1 LTQFLQ
7 IVVSGLLLGGIYSL
21 ISIGL
26 TLIFGIVKIINFAHG
41 EFLMVAMYLAFW
53 SVSLLN
59 MDPYVSVI
67 LVVPVMFVL
76 GVATQK
82 IVINP
87 ILKSPDVMQIFATVG
102 VGLVLQNMALFLWSA
117 DYRTILTPYQSI
129 NFELGPIVFS
139 FTRLA
144 TFVLAMLV
152 SIGFFYF
159 LKHSYA
165 GKALRSVAQNREA
178 ALLMGIDV
186 NRMYLIAF
194 GLGAACV
201 GFAGCLLLPVY
212 YVFPSVGTYF
222 GITAFVVVVLGG
234 MGNMKGAFLGGLL
247 IGLVESISGVYVDST
262 LKEAIYFILFIL
274 VLLFKP
280 NGLFGIRES

>member
-1 LTQFLQ
+1 MAQFLQ
-7 IVVSGLLLGGIYSL
+7 IIVSGILLGGIYSL

-41 EFLMVAMYLAFW
+41 EFLMIAMYLAFW
-53 SVSLLN
+53 SVTLLN
-59 MDPYVSVI
+59 MDPYVSLI
-67 LVVPVMFVL
+67 LVVPGMFVL
-76 GVATQK
+76 GVLTQK

-87 ILKSPDVMQIFATVG
+87 ILKAPDAMQIFATVG
-102 VGLVLQNMALFLWSA
+102 VGIVLQNVALFLWKA
-117 DYRTILTPYQSI
+117 DYRTILTPYQDI
-129 NFELGPIVFS
+129 NFMLGPVVFS
-139 FTRLA
+139 FTRLT

-152 SIGFFYF
+152 SIGFFYY
-159 LKHSYA
+159 LKHSYT
-165 GKALRSVAQNREA
+165 GKALRSVSQDREA

-186 NRMYLIAF
+186 KKMYLIAF
-194 GLGAACV
+194 GMGAACL

-212 YVFPSVGTYF
+212 YVFPSVGAYF
-222 GITAFVVVVLGG
+222 GITSFVVVVLGG

-247 IGLVESISGVYVDST
+247 IGIVESFSGVYLDST
-262 LKEAIYFILFIL
+262 LKEVVYFILFIL